1 MKGGGIYEFVDVSE
15 LADNDAAAE
24 YIDPLTGKPFTAK
37 SVAEDSDHGDDY
49 YEAVDTTSVGIVLA
63 AGQTVFGRFT
73 SVTSPVS
80 NRSS

>member
-1 MKGGGIYEFVDVSE
+1 MDVSE
-15 LADNDAAAE
+15 LDDDDAAAG

-49 YEAVDTTSVGIVLA
+49 YEAVDTTTVVILLA

-73 SVTSPVS
+73 SVIAAAS
-80 NRSS
+80 NKEFLVYA